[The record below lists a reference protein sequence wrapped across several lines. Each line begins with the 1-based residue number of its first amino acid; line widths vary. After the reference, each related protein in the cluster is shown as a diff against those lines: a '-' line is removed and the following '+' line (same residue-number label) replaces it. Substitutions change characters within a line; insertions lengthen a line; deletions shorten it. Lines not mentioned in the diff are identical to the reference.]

1 MLVLSFV
8 MPAMVGRIG
17 DSVSRS
23 VHAVRT
29 LPKNPEPADAV
40 SRLSDALQDAFLATL
55 PLLLVVAATALVT
68 NIAQVG
74 LVLTGRPLKPKLNRI
89 SPKAGLKRMFSAQ
102 SLWDTGKSMM
112 RIGLLA
118 LIVIPAFSRVAG
130 KVIEEG
136 NLDLSKTLP
145 ALSAQV
151 LSLVRMFA
159 ALALVLA
166 AVDYVLARRR
176 TNRQVRMTKAEVKQE
191 YRNTEGDPH
200 IKAKLKSLRRMFSQ
214 NRMIADAA
222 NADVL
227 IVNPTHFAVAI
238 KYDRAVG
245 VPVVVA
251 RGRDNVA
258 MRIRESAQEA
268 SVPIVEEKPL
278 ARALYWATEVGET
291 IPREMFEAVARVLA
305 FVYSLKGNVPR
316 RGVLHLPTPLRA
328 EIPEDAQGP
337 GARLR
342 SRADARRA
350 RVSERAAA
358 RADRSNRT
366 SAEPEAGEEA

>member
-1 MLVLSFV
+1 
-8 MPAMVGRIG
+8 
-17 DSVSRS
+17 
-23 VHAVRT
+23 
-29 LPKNPEPADAV
+29 
-40 SRLSDALQDAFLATL
+40 
-55 PLLLVVAATALVT
+55 
-68 NIAQVG
+68 
-74 LVLTGRPLKPKLNRI
+74 
-89 SPKAGLKRMFSAQ
+89 
-102 SLWDTGKSMM
+102 
-112 RIGLLA
+112 
-118 LIVIPAFSRVAG
+118 
-130 KVIEEG
+130 
-136 NLDLSKTLP
+136 
-145 ALSAQV
+145 
-151 LSLVRMFA
+151 
-159 ALALVLA
+159 
-166 AVDYVLARRR
+166 ARRR
-176 TNRQVRMTKAEVKQE
+176 IGRQVRMTKAEVKQE

-222 NADVL
+222 GADVL
-227 IVNPTHFAVAI
+227 IVNPTHYAVAI
-238 KYDRAVG
+238 KYDRSIG

-251 RGRDNVA
+251 RGADHIA
-258 MRIRESAQEA
+258 LRIRESAQEA

-291 IPREMFEAVARVLA
+291 IPRELFEGVARVLA

>member
-1 MLVLSFV
+1 MSFV
-8 MPAMVGRIG
+8 MPAMLGRIG
-17 DSVSRS
+17 DSAARS

-29 LPKNPEPADAV
+29 LPKAPEPADALN
-40 SRLSDALQDAFLATL
+40 RLSAALQDAFFATL
-55 PLLLVVAATALVT
+55 PLLLVVSMTLIVT

-74 LVLTGRPLKPKLNRI
+74 LVLTGRPLKPKFSRI
-89 SPKAGLKRMFSAQ
+89 SPKAGLKQMFSTQ
-102 SLWDTGKSMM
+102 SLWDTGKSLV
-112 RIGLLA
+112 RVGLLA
-118 LIVIPAFSRVAG
+118 LIAIPAFSRIASS
-130 KVIEEG
+130 VIEG
-136 NLDLSKTLP
+136 NLDLSTSLS

-159 ALALVLA
+159 SLALVLA

-176 TNRQVRMTKAEVKQE
+176 IGRQVRMTKAEIKQE

-222 NADVL
+222 GADVL
-227 IVNPTHFAVAI
+227 IVNPTHYAVAI
-238 KYDRAVG
+238 KYDRSVG

-251 RGRDNVA
+251 RGRDHIA

-291 IPREMFEAVARVLA
+291 IPRELFEAVARVLA
-305 FVYSLKGNVPR
+305 FVYSLKGNIPR
-316 RGVLHLPTPLRA
+316 RGVLHLPTPLRS
-328 EIPEDAQGP
+328 EIPEDVQGP
-337 GARLR
+337 QARSK
-342 SRADARRA
+342 SRAEARRT

-358 RADRSNRT
+358 RAIQSSNPT